1 MSMNTIKL
9 KEAIR
14 VIAQGGFIKSPSNHF
29 STHTSLCNKDGIE
42 VGRVTQ
48 DCYFE
53 VMDCLHGL
61 WTHGNHMKGEDY
73 MEKVHHYSTIKG
85 NFKQLNK
92 VLEMDASEL
101 TTFKLFKLS
110 ERLENV

>member
-14 VIAQGGFIKSPSNHF
+14 VIAQGGFIQSPSNHF
-29 STHTSLCNKDGIE
+29 STHTSLCDKDGLQ

-53 VMDCLHGL
+53 VMDCLYGL
-61 WTHGNHMKGEDY
+61 WKHGCQLKDEDF
-73 MEKVHHYSTIKG
+73 MEKVYHYSTIKG
-85 NFKQLNK
+85 DFKQLNK
-92 VLEMDASEL
+92 VLEMGASEQTMYRL
-101 TTFKLFKLS
+101 LKQS
-110 ERLENV
+110 EELDHV

>member
-1 MSMNTIKL
+1 MNTIKL

-14 VIAQGGFIKSPSNHF
+14 VIAQGGFIKNPSNHF
-29 STHTSLCNKDGIE
+29 STHTSLCDKDGLQ

-92 VLEMDASEL
+92 VLEMGALEETMYRLLKQSEEL
-101 TTFKLFKLS
+101 DH
-110 ERLENV
+110 V

>member
-1 MSMNTIKL
+1 MNTIKL

-14 VIAQGGFIKSPSNHF
+14 VIAQGGFIQSPSNHF
-29 STHTSLCNKDGIE
+29 STHTSLCDKDGLQ

-61 WTHGNHMKGEDY
+61 WMHGNHIKGDDY
-73 MEKVHHYSTIKG
+73 MERVHHYSTIKG

-92 VLEMDASEL
+92 VLEMGASEQTMYRL
-101 TTFKLFKLS
+101 LKNS
-110 ERLENV
+110 EELDHV